1 MKIMHW
7 KHALVEAYS
16 GDMPRLAL
24 PRRSAADVRAL
35 PPATASDS
43 RLGQPGASDPVWAG
57 HTKGSAAY
65 RKILAGL
72 AFAGVATFAQLYS
85 TQAVLPMMAADLQ
98 VTAAEAALTISLAT
112 VGLAVTVLPWSFLAD
127 RIGRVRAMMWGI
139 SAATVLGLLVP
150 LAPSFPVLLGLR
162 MVEGMALGG
171 IPAIAIAYLNEEVNK
186 AHAAMAAGSYVAG
199 TTLGGLAGRLVAGA
213 AGELWGWRAAA
224 LAVSVLAASS
234 TALFLVLV
242 PQARGFTAAA
252 ASGFR
257 GALRTVAGHG
267 RNPRLLALYVQ
278 AFLLMGGFVA
288 VYNYL
293 GFRLSGEPFSLPA
306 TIISLIFLA
315 YLSGTV
321 SSRWAGGLTQRFGRR
336 NVMVAGTVLMVLG
349 LALTLTQLLV
359 LIMVGLL
366 LFTGGFFA
374 AHSIGAGWTG
384 ALASTGRAQA
394 ASLYNLAYYL
404 GSSVI
409 GWAGG
414 LVFQS
419 LGWNALALAVMGLAC
434 TTAVITAVVHPA
446 RPAPV
451 PLAAQP

>member
-1 MKIMHW
+1 MGIMHW
-7 KHALVEAYS
+7 KHASARAYPE
-16 GDMPRLAL
+16 GMPRLSL
-24 PRRSAADVRAL
+24 PQGHTSSL
-35 PPATASDS
+35 PSGTPA
-43 RLGQPGASDPVWAG
+43 WAG
-57 HTKGSAAY
+57 HPKGSAAY
-65 RKILAGL
+65 RRILAGL

-85 TQAVLPMMAADLQ
+85 TQAVLPILAADLQ

-150 LAPSFPVLLGLR
+150 LASSFPMLLGLR
-162 MVEGMALGG
+162 MLEGMALGG
-171 IPAIAIAYLNEEVNK
+171 IPAVAIAYLNEEVNK
-186 AHAAMAAGSYVAG
+186 AHTALAAGTYIAG
-199 TTLGGLAGRLVAGA
+199 TTLGGLAGRLVAGPV
-213 AGELWGWRAAA
+213 GELWGWRAAA
-224 LAVSVLAASS
+224 LAVSVLA
-234 TALFLVLV
+234 TAAAVLFLVLI
-242 PQARGFTAAA
+242 PKARGFTAAA

-257 GALRTVAGHG
+257 GGLRTLSGHA

-278 AFLLMGGFVA
+278 GFLLMGGFVA

-293 GFRLSGEPFSLPA
+293 GFRLSGEPFGLPA
-306 TIISLIFLA
+306 TLISLIFLA

-321 SSRWAGGLTQRFGRR
+321 SARWSAGLSSRFGRR
-336 NVMVAGTVLMVLG
+336 TVLIFGSGLMVCG
-349 LALTLTQLLV
+349 LALTLTQALALILAGLLV
-359 LIMVGLL
+359 
-366 LFTGGFFA
+366 FTAGYFA
-374 AHSIGAGWTG
+374 THSIGSGWTG
-384 ALASTGRAQA
+384 AIATTGRAQA

-419 LGWNALALAVMGLAC
+419 LGWTALALTVIGLAC

-446 RPAPV
+446 GAPES
-451 PLAAQP
+451 AAHAGS